1 MWNICFANVVGG
13 TPARPNKFR
22 KRKRFA
28 SKPFK
33 FATFV
38 SPLPKKFAA
47 QYFSGTPVSLRSNSF
62 MTICATVYGRMR
74 ISVKETFTQWYSP
87 AASDIASQWYCA
99 SHSDIFAAQ
108 MWMAGHPHPF
118 RYALILWGG
127 SPCPPDNFHLLCVK
141 EIHAVFYLLI

>member
-1 MWNICFANVVGG
+1 MAGEALTLVSLRSIGSLRSQRRKKKEERRMVGG

-47 QYFSGTPVSLRSNSF
+47 QCFSGTPVSLRSNCHIERERNIFIMRVSV
-62 MTICATVYGRMR
+62 TINSAFR
-74 ISVKETFTQWYSP
+74 IPYSELSRLCL
-87 AASDIASQWYCA
+87 AC
-99 SHSDIFAAQ
+99 HSE
-108 MWMAGHPHPF
+108 
-118 RYALILWGG
+118 R
-127 SPCPPDNFHLLCVK
+127 
-141 EIHAVFYLLI
+141 

>member
-1 MWNICFANVVGG
+1 METSFTLMRNAELKGG

-47 QYFSGTPVSLRSNSF
+47 QYFSGTPVSLRSNCHIERERNIF
-62 MTICATVYGRMR
+62 IMR
-74 ISVKETFTQWYSP
+74 VKR
-87 AASDIASQWYCA
+87 
-99 SHSDIFAAQ
+99 H
-108 MWMAGHPHPF
+108 H
-118 RYALILWGG
+118 
-127 SPCPPDNFHLLCVK
+127 
-141 EIHAVFYLLI
+141 

>member
-1 MWNICFANVVGG
+1 MAGEALTLVSLRSIGSLRSQRRKKKEERRMVGG

-47 QYFSGTPVSLRSNSF
+47 QFKFATFVSPLPKKFAAQCFSGTPVSLRSNCHIERERNIFIMRVSV
-62 MTICATVYGRMR
+62 TINSAFR
-74 ISVKETFTQWYSP
+74 IPYSELSRLCL
-87 AASDIASQWYCA
+87 AC
-99 SHSDIFAAQ
+99 HSE
-108 MWMAGHPHPF
+108 
-118 RYALILWGG
+118 R
-127 SPCPPDNFHLLCVK
+127 
-141 EIHAVFYLLI
+141 